1 MPTRDPIK
9 NLEYVK
15 RSQAKK
21 KEEIGVEAFKEMHS
35 GVQAKYRENLKSAN
49 GLEQY
54 KKQQADYMKEYRAK
68 KKALKNNVEKKQKA
82 INTIADAVKARAAR
96 RQMEAAAI
104 EKATKTAYKL
114 TGIDAHV
121 KTLHTAANKTGNKLT
136 EIGEKLKQSPKNK
149 PGRPPKSK

>member
-21 KEEIGVEAFKEMHS
+21 KEEIGVEAFREMHS

-68 KKALKNNVEKKQKA
+68 QKQLKEVALKKANAVSVLTNAIRFRKAKQEMALLKEKKANEAKQ
-82 INTIADAVKARAAR
+82 AVKR
-96 RQMEAAAI
+96 RPGRPR
-104 EKATKTAYKL
+104 KPRNPVGRPK
-114 TGIDAHV
+114 G
-121 KTLHTAANKTGNKLT
+121 
-136 EIGEKLKQSPKNK
+136 SKNK
-149 PGRPPKSK
+149 PKVAPPMAMTLRPRKS